1 MIDLEDVAV
10 RVGEFSLD
18 RISLHVAA
26 GQSAVLMGRSGCGK
40 STLLECIAGLRTAAA
55 GRILLDGRDVTW
67 LGPAERRL
75 GYVPQDLALFPTMTV
90 GQHLEFALVIRRWG
104 RRDVARRVAELAE
117 MLALTH
123 LLHRKTPGLSG
134 GESQRVA
141 LGRALA
147 FHPRVLLLDEP
158 LSALDDDARESMYDL
173 LQQVQRRTGVTT
185 LHITHSRREAAR
197 LGDVVLRL
205 EAGRV
210 EQSPSYRERVRVTGN
225 RQGEDG

>member
-1 MIDLEDVAV
+1 MIDLENVAV
-10 RVGEFSLD
+10 RAGEFFLD
-18 RISLHVAA
+18 RVSLSVAA

-40 STLLECIAGLRTAAA
+40 TTLLECIGGLRPAAA
-55 GRILLDGRDVTW
+55 GRILLDGRDVTR
-67 LGPAERRL
+67 LGPAERQL

-90 GQHLEFALVIRRWG
+90 REHLEFALVVRRWD
-104 RRDVARRVAELAE
+104 RRDVVRRVAELTE
-117 MLALTH
+117 MLALSQ
-123 LLHRKTPGLSG
+123 LLHRKTQGLSG

-173 LQQVQRRTGVTT
+173 LEQVQKRTGVTM
-185 LHITHSRREAAR
+185 LHVTHSRREAER

-205 EAGRV
+205 EAGRI
-210 EQSPSYRERVRVTGN
+210 EQSPSPSGRGP
-225 RQGEDG
+225 G

>member
-1 MIDLEDVAV
+1 MIDLENVAV
-10 RVGEFSLD
+10 RAGEFSLD
-18 RISLHVAA
+18 RISLCVAA
-26 GQSAVLMGRSGCGK
+26 GQSAVLMGHSGCGK
-40 STLLECIAGLRTAAA
+40 TTLLECIAGLRAVAA
-55 GRILLDGRDVTW
+55 GRILLDGRDVTR
-67 LGPAERRL
+67 LGPAERQL

-90 GQHLEFALVIRRWG
+90 REHLEFALVIRRWG
-104 RRDVARRVAELAE
+104 HRDVARRVMELAE
-117 MLALTH
+117 MLALAD

-173 LQQVQRRTGVTT
+173 LQQVQKRTGVTT
-185 LHITHSRREAAR
+185 LHVTHSRREAAR

-205 EAGRV
+205 EAGRI
-210 EQSPSYRERVRVTGN
+210 EQSPSPSGRGS
-225 RQGEDG
+225 G

>member
-1 MIDLEDVAV
+1 MIDLENVAV
-10 RVGEFSLD
+10 RAGEFSLD
-18 RISLHVAA
+18 RISLHVPA
-26 GQSAVLMGRSGCGK
+26 GQCAMLMGRSGCGK
-40 STLLECIAGLRTAAA
+40 TTLLECIGGLRTAAA
-55 GRILLDGRDVTW
+55 GRILLDGRDVTR
-67 LGPAERRL
+67 LGPAERQL

-90 GQHLEFALVIRRWG
+90 RQHLEFALVIRRWG
-104 RRDVARRVAELAE
+104 RRDVARRVTELAE
-117 MLALTH
+117 MLALAE

-173 LQQVQRRTGVTT
+173 LGQVQRLTGVTT
-185 LHITHSRREAAR
+185 LHVTHSRREAAR

-205 EAGRV
+205 EAGRI
-210 EQSPSYRERVRVTGN
+210 EQSPSPSGRGP
-225 RQGEDG
+225 G